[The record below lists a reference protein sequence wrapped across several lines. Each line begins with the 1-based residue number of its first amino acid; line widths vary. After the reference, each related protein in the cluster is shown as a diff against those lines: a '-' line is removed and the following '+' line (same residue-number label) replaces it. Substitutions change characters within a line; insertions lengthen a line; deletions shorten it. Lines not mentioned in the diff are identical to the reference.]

1 MGSRRHRGTL
11 LLLLLLGST
20 AACRRP
26 GGGES
31 GEGPFPGAPVVLIS
45 IDTLRSDHLPAY
57 GYRGV
62 ETPAIDS
69 LRRDAVL
76 FARAYSQV
84 PLTLPSHVSIL
95 TGELPAVHGVRD
107 NVGYRYEAKRWPS
120 LAMELGGAGYATG
133 GFVSAFVL
141 RGETGVASGFTTWD
155 DDVQRRFREV
165 LGHSQRPGT
174 ATAAAARRWLA
185 TVGDRPF
192 FLFVHLYDPHSPYA
206 PPEPFASRYPLPYD
220 GEIATADAAVGE
232 LLEELRHRGLYD
244 RAVIALLSDHG
255 EGLGD
260 HGESEHGLLLY
271 REALQVPL
279 LLKLPGG
286 HRGGSR
292 VEEPV
297 QLVDVFPTLLALA
310 GVERRGKEPLAGRS
324 LLVRGRQPRDLYAE
338 TYYPRLHFGWS
349 ELASVI
355 RDRYHY
361 IHGPAPEL
369 FDLAA
374 DTAERHDVLREQR
387 RVYAELRRVAE
398 TNAKPLVGPAA
409 EDVET
414 QKRLAALGYAA
425 SAARVAPGEAL
436 PDPRQRIHTLAQL
449 QEAVNL
455 MNQQRYLKAVPL
467 LQRLTAESP
476 HMVDAWEQLGVA
488 LQAAGRLEES
498 LAAYQQA
505 LENSAGASHVAVS
518 AGAVLLA
525 LGRNDEAKAHAELA
539 LAASP
544 ALAHD
549 LLARVALAG
558 GDLAAAAREARAALA
573 AGGERVPP
581 LVTLAGVQTKA
592 GELDEALRTLRQAE
606 EEVRRQ
612 GGDQRVTGL
621 QQARGD
627 LLARLGRGAEAE
639 AAFLGEIRDSPAS
652 LRAYSGLAMLY
663 AAQGRADEAV
673 SALQRMVEANGGSP
687 AAYAE
692 AVRTLRAL
700 GDRQDA
706 AALLRHALGIHPDSR
721 QLRALAG

>member
-1 MGSRRHRGTL
+1 
-11 LLLLLLGST
+11 
-20 AACRRP
+20 
-26 GGGES
+26 
-31 GEGPFPGAPVVLIS
+31 
-45 IDTLRSDHLPAY
+45 
-57 GYRGV
+57 
-62 ETPAIDS
+62 
-69 LRRDAVL
+69 
-76 FARAYSQV
+76 
-84 PLTLPSHVSIL
+84 
-95 TGELPAVHGVRD
+95 
-107 NVGYRYEAKRWPS
+107 
-120 LAMELGGAGYATG
+120 
-133 GFVSAFVL
+133 
-141 RGETGVASGFTTWD
+141 
-155 DDVQRRFREV
+155 
-165 LGHSQRPGT
+165 
-174 ATAAAARRWLA
+174 A

-244 RAVIALLSDHG
+244 RAIIALLSDHG